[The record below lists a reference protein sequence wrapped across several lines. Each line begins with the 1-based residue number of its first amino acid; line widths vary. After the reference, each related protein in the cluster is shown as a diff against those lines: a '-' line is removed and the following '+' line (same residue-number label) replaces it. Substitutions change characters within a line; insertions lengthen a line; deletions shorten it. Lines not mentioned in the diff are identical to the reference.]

1 MEFRETFRNNKFKI
15 EFFITITLLV
25 LILVT
30 LSNFLNFIERRNG
43 VILNDPVLNLFDPV
57 DLTWLTFG
65 LIYVSLI
72 AAIVFFSKK
81 PQLLLLAFQS
91 YILMIILRMIAMHL
105 VSLNPP
111 EKMIPLNDPL
121 VEFFGTGQLLT
132 KDLFFSG
139 HTATLFLLF
148 LLADLKSLKIFF
160 LISTITL
167 AISVLLQHVHYSID
181 VLAAPFF
188 AYGSF
193 KLIEKLRQKFSS
205 SLFLKS

>member
-1 MEFRETFRNNKFKI
+1 MEFRETFRNNKSKI
-15 EFFITITLLV
+15 EFFITITLLA

-72 AAIVFFSKK
+72 AAIIFFSKK

-205 SLFLKS
+205 SLSLKS

>member
-72 AAIVFFSKK
+72 AAIIFFSKK

-188 AYGSF
+188 AYGSL

-205 SLFLKS
+205 SLSLKS

>member
-72 AAIVFFSKK
+72 AAIIFFSKK

>member
-1 MEFRETFRNNKFKI
+1 MEFREIFRNNKFKI

-205 SLFLKS
+205 SLSLKS

>member
-72 AAIVFFSKK
+72 AAIIFFSKK
-81 PQLLLLAFQS
+81 PQLLLVASQS
-91 YILMIILRMIAMHL
+91 YILMIILRMIAMYL

-205 SLFLKS
+205 SLSLKS

>member
-1 MEFRETFRNNKFKI
+1 
-15 EFFITITLLV
+15 
-25 LILVT
+25 
-30 LSNFLNFIERRNG
+30 
-43 VILNDPVLNLFDPV
+43 
-57 DLTWLTFG
+57 
-65 LIYVSLI
+65 
-72 AAIVFFSKK
+72 
-81 PQLLLLAFQS
+81 
-91 YILMIILRMIAMHL
+91 MIILRMIAMHL

>member
-1 MEFRETFRNNKFKI
+1 MEFRETFRNNKSKI

-65 LIYVSLI
+65 LMYVSLI
-72 AAIVFFSKK
+72 AAIIFFSKK

-205 SLFLKS
+205 SLSLKS

>member
-65 LIYVSLI
+65 LMYVSLI
-72 AAIVFFSKK
+72 AAIIFFSKK

-205 SLFLKS
+205 SLSLKS

>member
-72 AAIVFFSKK
+72 AAIIFFSKK
-81 PQLLLLAFQS
+81 PQLLLVAFQS
-91 YILMIILRMIAMHL
+91 YFLMIILRMIAMHL

-205 SLFLKS
+205 SLSLKS

>member
-72 AAIVFFSKK
+72 AAIIFFSKK

-205 SLFLKS
+205 SLSLKS

>member
-1 MEFRETFRNNKFKI
+1 MEFREIFRNNKFKI

-72 AAIVFFSKK
+72 AAIIFFSKK

-205 SLFLKS
+205 SLSLKS

>member
-205 SLFLKS
+205 SLSLKS

>member
-43 VILNDPVLNLFDPV
+43 VKLNDPVLNLFDPV

-72 AAIVFFSKK
+72 AAIIFFSKK
-81 PQLLLLAFQS
+81 PQLLLVAFQS
-91 YILMIILRMIAMHL
+91 YFLMIILRMIAMYL

-111 EKMIPLNDPL
+111 AKMIPLNDPL

-188 AYGSF
+188 AYGSL

-205 SLFLKS
+205 SLSLKS

>member
-72 AAIVFFSKK
+72 AAIIFFSKK
-81 PQLLLLAFQS
+81 PQLLLLASQS

-205 SLFLKS
+205 SLSLKS

>member
-65 LIYVSLI
+65 LMYVSLI
-72 AAIVFFSKK
+72 AAIIFFSKK